1 MKDLLPTSSF
11 TTLLNAPCSSLIL
24 TQLSPPIPTIY
35 LIAGKVAGE
44 VIFFEVFP
52 ADRLHCVSRFD
63 SDVKAPITALAA
75 GDLRNTGRE
84 ELVVIQSNGLLQ
96 SLTYPGRANSSA
108 PTLLFSQQLYSNICS
123 AEVRD
128 IDGDGQSEMVVVMT
142 DRVGE

>member
-1 MKDLLPTSSF
+1 MRDLLPASSF

-24 TQLSPPIPTIY
+24 TQSDPPTLTIY
-35 LIAGKVAGE
+35 LIVGKIAGE
-44 VIFFEVFP
+44 VIFFEIFP
-52 ADRLHCVSRFD
+52 ADRLHCVSRFE
-63 SDVKAPITALAA
+63 SDVKAPITAIAA
-75 GDLRNTGRE
+75 GDLRNTGRA

-96 SLTYPGRANSSA
+96 SLNYPGRGNSSA

-128 IDGDGQSEMVVVMT
+128 IDGDGQCELVVVMT